1 MAVKTDVKIPTPSV
15 IEKPLIGPEPKQNKT
30 TAAIKVVT
38 FASIIDE
45 SAIS

>member
-38 FASIIDE
+38 FASNIDQ
-45 SAIS
+45 SHIS